1 MTLSINTNPAATVSA
16 TNLAATNQALQKSL
30 QRLSSGSRIVSSS
43 DDAGGLAVSMK
54 LGAALR
60 RTEATN
66 INLQNAQSFL
76 KTQDGVL
83 STAHKVLMRMA
94 ELAVLAQDVTKSSA
108 DRQNYQTEFSSLQ
121 TQLINLSYE
130 KFNGVTLFATTSS
143 SAQTITVYTNEDST
157 ITTSLTLDVFT
168 STTTGVGSAANSS
181 VTILEITSAASATSV
196 INSALQNVATMRAR
210 NGAESSRINFAMEQL
225 ITNRNNLELANSRI
239 VDVDVAAESTQLAR
253 FTILQQAGTAM
264 LAQANQS
271 TQAVLRLLQG

>member
-1 MTLSINTNPAATVSA
+1 
-16 TNLAATNQALQKSL
+16 
-30 QRLSSGSRIVSSS
+30 
-43 DDAGGLAVSMK
+43 
-54 LGAALR
+54 
-60 RTEATN
+60 
-66 INLQNAQSFL
+66 
-76 KTQDGVL
+76 
-83 STAHKVLMRMA
+83 
-94 ELAVLAQDVTKSSA
+94 
-108 DRQNYQTEFSSLQ
+108 
-121 TQLINLSYE
+121 
-130 KFNGVTLFATTSS
+130 
-143 SAQTITVYTNEDST
+143 QTITVYTNEDST

-239 VDVDVAAESTQLAR
+239 VDVDVASESTQLAR